1 MAQYDDNNSGVLF
14 KNDKGDNAARP
25 DYTGTATVEGKKYRL
40 AAWIRESKTGGNK
53 FLSLKLTE
61 PQEQQSDEVKSEE
74 APVDESIPFNTD
86 RQQVGQ

>member
-25 DYTGTATVEGKKYRL
+25 DYTGAATVEGKKYRL

-53 FLSLKLTE
+53 FLSLRLTE
-61 PQEQQSDEVKSEE
+61 PAQQEQPTVTEDDTDSSL
-74 APVDESIPFNTD
+74 PF
-86 RQQVGQ
+86 

>member
-40 AAWIRESKTGGNK
+40 AAWIRESKTGGGNK

-61 PQEQQSDEVKSEE
+61 PAQQEQPTVTEDDTDSVL
-74 APVDESIPFNTD
+74 PF
-86 RQQVGQ
+86 

>member
-25 DYTGTATVEGKKYRL
+25 DYTGSATVEGKKYRL
-40 AAWIRESKTGGNK
+40 AAWIRESKTGGSK

-61 PQEQQSDEVKSEE
+61 PAQQEQPTVAEDDTDS
-74 APVDESIPFNTD
+74 SIPF
-86 RQQVGQ
+86 